1 MLNAM
6 LSLNNDCNVNPIS
19 CIRAFRIGLIVR
31 SDQWDRDL
39 ATPAGDFAWTLFDCE
54 DPVKA
59 NCPGRMTGTIAQ
71 SATGGW
77 RYRVFETVVPLRNQV
92 WMYAP

>member
-1 MLNAM
+1 M
-6 LSLNNDCNVNPIS
+6 
-19 CIRAFRIGLIVR
+19 
-31 SDQWDRDL
+31 
-39 ATPAGDFAWTLFDCE
+39 LFDCE

-59 NCPGRMTGTIAQ
+59 NCPGRMTGTIVQA
-71 SATGGW
+71 ANGGW